1 MKSHASATSQPPPS
15 AKPFTAAIHG
25 LLLRS
30 IAMPSRPP
38 CSANACACAGSSV
51 CISEMSAPATNA
63 FSPAPVSATTR
74 TRASPSSIST
84 AAVSSRITVP
94 DSALS
99 CGSRLMITT
108 ARGPSTPLFRVS
120 NVISSL
126 PARRTRRSRAASCD
140 RASRPRRTGGAADTG
155 GTCRRPAREA
165 GIEAE
170 QIRELERAH
179 RRVEAELHAGIDVVR
194 GAEPLVEAVAGF
206 IEERN
211 EHAVDDEAGDVARA
225 DHGLAEALRELGD
238 GLGSRVARRQPADA
252 LDELH
257 QRRRIHEVP
266 ADHAIGART
275 GRPELGD

>member
-74 TRASPSSIST
+74 TLSSPSSIST

-108 ARGPSTPLFRVS
+108 ASGPSTPSLSVSKFIWTLFLLALRDVL
-120 NVISSL
+120 VEQ
-126 PARRTRRSRAASCD
+126 RTRTVLVVAELAMQHFGD
-140 RASRPRRTGGAADTG
+140 
-155 GTCRRPAREA
+155 REA
-165 GIEAE
+165 RIEAD

-179 RRVEAELHAGIDVVR
+179 RMVEAELHAGIDVVR

-206 IEERN
+206 IQERN
-211 EHAVDDEAGDVARA
+211 EHAVDDEAGDVASA

-238 GLGSRVARRQPADA
+238 GLGSRVARRQTADDLA
-252 LDELH
+252 ALH
-257 QRRRIHEVP
+257 QRHRIHEVH
-266 ADHAIGART
+266 ADHAIG
-275 GRPELGD
+275 

>member
-74 TRASPSSIST
+74 TLSSPSSIST

-108 ARGPSTPLFRVS
+108 ASGPSTPSLSVSKFIWTLFLLALRV
-120 NVISSL
+120 VL
-126 PARRTRRSRAASCD
+126 VKAAQRLATEPAGRDVLAEQRTRTVLVVAELAMQHF
-140 RASRPRRTGGAADTG
+140 GE
-155 GTCRRPAREA
+155 REA
-165 GIEAE
+165 RIEAD

-179 RRVEAELHAGIDVVR
+179 RMVEAELHAGIDVVR
-194 GAEPLVEAVAGF
+194 GAVPLVEAVAGF

-211 EHAVDDEAGDVARA
+211 EHADTEEAR
-225 DHGLAEALRELGD
+225 
-238 GLGSRVARRQPADA
+238 
-252 LDELH
+252 
-257 QRRRIHEVP
+257 
-266 ADHAIGART
+266 
-275 GRPELGD
+275 